1 MKIRRCRWRIQA
13 QDEDERDAR
22 NMQAEYV
29 RLMSIKKEKCRVP
42 AYIECVL
49 DYCDLKLFEVMEE
62 DS

>member
-1 MKIRRCRWRIQA
+1 
-13 QDEDERDAR
+13 
-22 NMQAEYV
+22 MQAEYV